1 MIKVL
6 IVEDEE
12 HNIEHLQDIIENSSF
27 DISVVNILGSVQDV
41 ISWLSTKP
49 QLDLILMDIRL
60 SDGNSFE
67 IFDTINVDTP
77 IIFTTAFD
85 EYAINAFKVNSI
97 DYLLKPIRKQELEQS
112 LSKFTKFSSPHNNQ
126 DLLQKVS
133 QLFNENKTNYKTR
146 FLFNNGDRYVI
157 LETTDIC
164 YISTE
169 FRRTKA
175 FTQDKLSHVL
185 PYTMEEIELSLSPD
199 DFFRASRQYLIT
211 LKSIKSVKNNLYSR
225 ITVVLNDDTQID
237 LSRERSRALKI
248 WLDQ

>member
-41 ISWLSTKP
+41 VSWLSTKP

-85 EYAINAFKVNSI
+85 EYAITAFKVNSI

-112 LSKFTKFSSPHNNQ
+112 LNKFTKLSSSQNNQ
-126 DLLQKVS
+126 DLLQRVS
-133 QLFNENKTNYKTR
+133 QLFYKKNYKTR
-146 FLFNNGDRYVI
+146 FLINNSDRYVV
-157 LETTDIC
+157 LDTADIG
-164 YISTE
+164 YICTE

-175 FTQDKLSHVL
+175 FTQDKTSHIL
-185 PYTMEEIELSLSPD
+185 PYTMEEIELSLNPD

-225 ITVVLNDDTQID
+225 ITVVLSDDTQID

>member
-41 ISWLSTKP
+41 VSWLSTKP

-85 EYAINAFKVNSI
+85 EYAITAFKVNSI

-112 LSKFTKFSSPHNNQ
+112 LNKFTKLSSPHNNQ
-126 DLLQKVS
+126 DLLQRVS
-133 QLFNENKTNYKTR
+133 QLFNKKNYKTR
-146 FLFNNGDRYVI
+146 FLINNSDRYVV
-157 LETTDIC
+157 LDTADIG
-164 YISTE
+164 YICTE

-175 FTQDKLSHVL
+175 FTLDKASHIL
-185 PYTMEEIELSLSPD
+185 PYTMEEIELSLNPD

-211 LKSIKSVKNNLYSR
+211 LKSIKLVKNNLYSR
-225 ITVVLNDDTQID
+225 ITVVLNDDIQID